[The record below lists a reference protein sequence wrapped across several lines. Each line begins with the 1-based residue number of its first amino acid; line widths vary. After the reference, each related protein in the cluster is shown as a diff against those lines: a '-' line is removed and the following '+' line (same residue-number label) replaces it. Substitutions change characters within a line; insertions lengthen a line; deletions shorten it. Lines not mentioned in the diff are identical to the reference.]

1 MPIIKRDVISFI
13 VLVVVIATAWFV
25 VENMDL
31 REGITAL
38 SRGQVSKVGV
48 STPLVF
54 ILSYIALIVSLVP
67 SAPLNVAAGIL
78 FGPLLGTMLSW
89 ISVMVGG
96 SICFFLAKRFGESF
110 VRRVVKEKSEK
121 LNHYNTVIE
130 NDGFELILLFRI
142 IPFFPI
148 AGFNYMFGLTKM
160 KFKTY
165 FWGSALGTIPGI
177 FILTYFGN
185 TLANFSWYK
194 VAISAGLI
202 LTMIVVSW
210 MYKKRE
216 KEKISTAS
224 PDLKEEAL

>member
-1 MPIIKRDVISFI
+1 MHLIKKDIVSFI
-13 VLVVVIATAWFV
+13 ILIAVIGTAWFF
-25 VENMDL
+25 VEYFDL
-31 REGITAL
+31 RESITSL
-38 SRGQVSKVGV
+38 SRREISKAGI

-54 ILSYIALIVSLVP
+54 ILTYIALIVSLVP

-78 FGPLLGTMLSW
+78 FGPVLGTLYSW
-89 ISVMVGG
+89 IAVMIGG
-96 SICFFLAKRFGESF
+96 SICFSLAKRFGESF

>member
-96 SICFFLAKRFGESF
+96 SICFFLAKRFGEGF
-110 VRRVVKEKSEK
+110 VSRIVKERSKTLDK
-121 LNHYNTVIE
+121 YNSIIE

-160 KFKTY
+160 KYKTY
-165 FWGSALGTIPGI
+165 FWGSAIGTIPGI
-177 FILTYFGN
+177 FILTFFGN
-185 TLANFSWYK
+185 TLANFSWLK
-194 VAISAGLI
+194 VAASIAMLLGMVLA
-202 LTMIVVSW
+202 SW
-210 MYKKRE
+210 WYKKKE

>member
-13 VLVVVIATAWFV
+13 VLVVVIATTWFV

-31 REGITAL
+31 RESITAL
-38 SRGQVSKVGV
+38 SRGQVSKAGV

-78 FGPLLGTMLSW
+78 FGPLLGTLLSW

-96 SICFFLAKRFGESF
+96 SICFFLAKRFGEGF
-110 VRRVVKEKSEK
+110 VSRIVKERSKTLDK
-121 LNHYNTVIE
+121 YNSIIE

-160 KFKTY
+160 KYKTY
-165 FWGSALGTIPGI
+165 FWGSAIGTIPGI
-177 FILTYFGN
+177 FILTFFGN
-185 TLANFSWYK
+185 TLANFSWLK
-194 VAISAGLI
+194 VAASIAMLLGMVLA
-202 LTMIVVSW
+202 SW
-210 MYKKRE
+210 WYKK
-216 KEKISTAS
+216 KEKAKTMQ
-224 PDLKEEAL
+224 